1 MELKGEFEVK
11 SDRRTVSSFISDID
25 QVTSI
30 IPEVQS
36 AEKLNEISSKL
47 VVKAGKSAIKGKFNL
62 LLELKQITEGEDIDI
77 YARGSGTTGS
87 LDLKAN
93 YKLVDLGSS
102 TLVKWT
108 VNLNIG
114 GMIATMGARVINS
127 TAENY
132 ISVLTDSF
140 RKAFEKLEKGR
151 TVPKSRPL
159 FSLQVTLQDS
169 VATNCFSK
177 STEKVFWREPFW
189 PFQVLNFV
197 KLRSSFPILILTTF

>member
-62 LLELKQITEGEDIDI
+62 LLELKQITEGENIDI

-140 RKAFEKLEKGR
+140 RKAFEK
-151 TVPKSRPL
+151 
-159 FSLQVTLQDS
+159 
-169 VATNCFSK
+169 
-177 STEKVFWREPFW
+177 
-189 PFQVLNFV
+189 
-197 KLRSSFPILILTTF
+197 

>member
-1 MELKGEFEVK
+1 MELKGEFEIK
-11 SDRRTVSSFISDID
+11 SDRHTVSSFISDID

-36 AEKLNEISSKL
+36 AEKLNETSSKL

-102 TLVKWT
+102 TLFPTKS
-108 VNLNIG
+108 
-114 GMIATMGARVINS
+114 AC
-127 TAENY
+127 
-132 ISVLTDSF
+132 SVFFQYGSLKC
-140 RKAFEKLEKGR
+140 RQGQYWKR
-151 TVPKSRPL
+151 RP
-159 FSLQVTLQDS
+159 Q
-169 VATNCFSK
+169 FSK
-177 STEKVFWREPFW
+177 IQNLKVPGGFSPEHFFR
-189 PFQVLNFV
+189 
-197 KLRSSFPILILTTF
+197 

>member
-62 LLELKQITEGEDIDI
+62 LLELKQITEGENIDI

-93 YKLVDLGSS
+93 YKLVDLGNS

-140 RKAFEKLEKGR
+140 RKAFEK
-151 TVPKSRPL
+151 
-159 FSLQVTLQDS
+159 
-169 VATNCFSK
+169 
-177 STEKVFWREPFW
+177 
-189 PFQVLNFV
+189 
-197 KLRSSFPILILTTF
+197 

>member
-11 SDRRTVSSFISDID
+11 SARHTVSSFISDID

-36 AEKLNEISSKL
+36 AEKLNETSSKL

-62 LLELKQITEGEDIDI
+62 LLELKQITEGEDIDV

-140 RKAFEKLEKGR
+140 RKAFEK
-151 TVPKSRPL
+151 
-159 FSLQVTLQDS
+159 
-169 VATNCFSK
+169 
-177 STEKVFWREPFW
+177 
-189 PFQVLNFV
+189 
-197 KLRSSFPILILTTF
+197 

>member
-11 SDRRTVSSFISDID
+11 SARHTVSSFISDID
-25 QVTSI
+25 RVTSI

-36 AEKLNEISSKL
+36 AEKLNETSSKL

-140 RKAFEKLEKGR
+140 RKAFEK
-151 TVPKSRPL
+151 
-159 FSLQVTLQDS
+159 
-169 VATNCFSK
+169 
-177 STEKVFWREPFW
+177 
-189 PFQVLNFV
+189 
-197 KLRSSFPILILTTF
+197 

>member
-1 MELKGEFEVK
+1 MELKGEFEIK
-11 SDRRTVSSFISDID
+11 SDRHTVSSFISDID

-36 AEKLNEISSKL
+36 AEKLNETSSKL

-140 RKAFEKLEKGR
+140 RKAFEK
-151 TVPKSRPL
+151 
-159 FSLQVTLQDS
+159 
-169 VATNCFSK
+169 
-177 STEKVFWREPFW
+177 
-189 PFQVLNFV
+189 
-197 KLRSSFPILILTTF
+197 

>member
-1 MELKGEFEVK
+1 MELKGEFEGK

-140 RKAFEKLEKGR
+140 RKAFEK
-151 TVPKSRPL
+151 
-159 FSLQVTLQDS
+159 
-169 VATNCFSK
+169 
-177 STEKVFWREPFW
+177 
-189 PFQVLNFV
+189 
-197 KLRSSFPILILTTF
+197 

>member
-1 MELKGEFEVK
+1 MELKGEFEIK
-11 SDRRTVSSFISDID
+11 SDRHTISSFISDID
-25 QVTSI
+25 RVTSI

-36 AEKLNEISSKL
+36 AEKLNETSSKL

-93 YKLVDLGSS
+93 YKLMDLGSS

-140 RKAFEKLEKGR
+140 RKAFEK
-151 TVPKSRPL
+151 
-159 FSLQVTLQDS
+159 
-169 VATNCFSK
+169 
-177 STEKVFWREPFW
+177 
-189 PFQVLNFV
+189 
-197 KLRSSFPILILTTF
+197 

>member
-11 SDRRTVSSFISDID
+11 SDRQTVSSFISNID

-36 AEKLNEISSKL
+36 AEKLNETSSKL

-140 RKAFEKLEKGR
+140 RKAFEK
-151 TVPKSRPL
+151 
-159 FSLQVTLQDS
+159 
-169 VATNCFSK
+169 
-177 STEKVFWREPFW
+177 
-189 PFQVLNFV
+189 
-197 KLRSSFPILILTTF
+197 

>member
-1 MELKGEFEVK
+1 M
-11 SDRRTVSSFISDID
+11 
-25 QVTSI
+25 
-30 IPEVQS
+30 
-36 AEKLNEISSKL
+36 NEISSKL
-47 VVKAGKSAIKGKFNL
+47 VGKAGKSAIKGKFNL
-62 LLELKQITEGEDIDI
+62 LVELKQITEGEDIDI

-140 RKAFEKLEKGR
+140 RKAFEK
-151 TVPKSRPL
+151 
-159 FSLQVTLQDS
+159 
-169 VATNCFSK
+169 
-177 STEKVFWREPFW
+177 
-189 PFQVLNFV
+189 
-197 KLRSSFPILILTTF
+197 

>member
-11 SDRRTVSSFISDID
+11 SARHTVSSFISDID

-36 AEKLNEISSKL
+36 AEKLNETSSKL

-62 LLELKQITEGEDIDI
+62 LLELKRITEGEEIDV

-140 RKAFEKLEKGR
+140 RKAFEK
-151 TVPKSRPL
+151 
-159 FSLQVTLQDS
+159 
-169 VATNCFSK
+169 
-177 STEKVFWREPFW
+177 
-189 PFQVLNFV
+189 
-197 KLRSSFPILILTTF
+197 

>member
-93 YKLVDLGSS
+93 YKLVDLGNS

-140 RKAFEKLEKGR
+140 RKAFEK
-151 TVPKSRPL
+151 
-159 FSLQVTLQDS
+159 
-169 VATNCFSK
+169 
-177 STEKVFWREPFW
+177 
-189 PFQVLNFV
+189 
-197 KLRSSFPILILTTF
+197 

>member
-11 SDRRTVSSFISDID
+11 SARHTVSSFISDID

-36 AEKLNEISSKL
+36 AEKLNETSSKL

-62 LLELKQITEGEDIDI
+62 LLELKRITEGEEIDI

-140 RKAFEKLEKGR
+140 RKAFEK
-151 TVPKSRPL
+151 
-159 FSLQVTLQDS
+159 
-169 VATNCFSK
+169 
-177 STEKVFWREPFW
+177 
-189 PFQVLNFV
+189 
-197 KLRSSFPILILTTF
+197 

>member
-127 TAENY
+127 TAKNY

-140 RKAFEKLEKGR
+140 RKAFEK
-151 TVPKSRPL
+151 
-159 FSLQVTLQDS
+159 
-169 VATNCFSK
+169 
-177 STEKVFWREPFW
+177 
-189 PFQVLNFV
+189 
-197 KLRSSFPILILTTF
+197 

>member
-1 MELKGEFEVK
+1 MELKGEFEIK
-11 SDRRTVSSFISDID
+11 SDRHTVSSFISDID
-25 QVTSI
+25 RVTSI

-36 AEKLNEISSKL
+36 AEKLNETSSKL

-62 LLELKQITEGEDIDI
+62 LLELKQITEGEDIDV

-140 RKAFEKLEKGR
+140 RKAFEK
-151 TVPKSRPL
+151 
-159 FSLQVTLQDS
+159 
-169 VATNCFSK
+169 
-177 STEKVFWREPFW
+177 
-189 PFQVLNFV
+189 
-197 KLRSSFPILILTTF
+197 

>member
-140 RKAFEKLEKGR
+140 RKAFEK
-151 TVPKSRPL
+151 
-159 FSLQVTLQDS
+159 
-169 VATNCFSK
+169 
-177 STEKVFWREPFW
+177 
-189 PFQVLNFV
+189 
-197 KLRSSFPILILTTF
+197 

>member
-11 SDRRTVSSFISDID
+11 SDRQTVSSFISNID

-36 AEKLNEISSKL
+36 AEKLNETSSKL

-77 YARGSGTTGS
+77 NARGSGTTGS

-140 RKAFEKLEKGR
+140 RKAFEK
-151 TVPKSRPL
+151 
-159 FSLQVTLQDS
+159 
-169 VATNCFSK
+169 
-177 STEKVFWREPFW
+177 
-189 PFQVLNFV
+189 
-197 KLRSSFPILILTTF
+197 

>member
-62 LLELKQITEGEDIDI
+62 LLELRQITEGEDIDI

-140 RKAFEKLEKGR
+140 RKAFEK
-151 TVPKSRPL
+151 
-159 FSLQVTLQDS
+159 
-169 VATNCFSK
+169 
-177 STEKVFWREPFW
+177 
-189 PFQVLNFV
+189 
-197 KLRSSFPILILTTF
+197 

>member
-77 YARGSGTTGS
+77 NARGSGTTGS

-93 YKLVDLGSS
+93 YKLVDLGNS

-140 RKAFEKLEKGR
+140 RKAFEK
-151 TVPKSRPL
+151 
-159 FSLQVTLQDS
+159 
-169 VATNCFSK
+169 
-177 STEKVFWREPFW
+177 
-189 PFQVLNFV
+189 
-197 KLRSSFPILILTTF
+197 

>member
-11 SDRRTVSSFISDID
+11 SDRQTVSSFISNID

-36 AEKLNEISSKL
+36 AEKLNETSSKL

-77 YARGSGTTGS
+77 NARGSGTTGS

-93 YKLVDLGSS
+93 YKLVDLGNS

-140 RKAFEKLEKGR
+140 RKAFEK
-151 TVPKSRPL
+151 
-159 FSLQVTLQDS
+159 
-169 VATNCFSK
+169 
-177 STEKVFWREPFW
+177 
-189 PFQVLNFV
+189 
-197 KLRSSFPILILTTF
+197 

>member
-11 SDRRTVSSFISDID
+11 SDRQTVSYFISNID

-36 AEKLNEISSKL
+36 AEKLTETSSKL

-77 YARGSGTTGS
+77 NARGSGTTGS

-93 YKLVDLGSS
+93 YKLVDLGNS

-127 TAENY
+127 TVEKY

-140 RKAFEKLEKGR
+140 RKAFEK
-151 TVPKSRPL
+151 
-159 FSLQVTLQDS
+159 
-169 VATNCFSK
+169 
-177 STEKVFWREPFW
+177 
-189 PFQVLNFV
+189 
-197 KLRSSFPILILTTF
+197 

>member
-1 MELKGEFEVK
+1 MELKGEFEIK
-11 SDRRTVSSFISDID
+11 SDRHTVSSFISDID
-25 QVTSI
+25 RVTSI

-36 AEKLNEISSKL
+36 AEKLNETSSKL

-140 RKAFEKLEKGR
+140 RKAFEK
-151 TVPKSRPL
+151 
-159 FSLQVTLQDS
+159 
-169 VATNCFSK
+169 
-177 STEKVFWREPFW
+177 
-189 PFQVLNFV
+189 
-197 KLRSSFPILILTTF
+197 